1 MTGQGA
7 LSPGFAGFQNLDAQT
22 HVDTRFAPVPESAQ
36 RAELEPSDEFCTTTF
51 RVVPHPSRGST
62 AFRILH
68 QCQKRKSRG
77 YRRPHI
83 IGVVNTAEPF
93 EEYSTFGSVHN
104 GTANSGADK
113 GIRGTSGLAPGSNA

>member
-36 RAELEPSDEFCTTTF
+36 RAELESSDEFCTTTF

-62 AFRILH
+62 AFEFFINARSESRADIVVRISSVLLI
-68 QCQKRKSRG
+68 QQNRLR
-77 YRRPHI
+77 
-83 IGVVNTAEPF
+83 
-93 EEYSTFGSVHN
+93 STQHLVAYI
-104 GTANSGADK
+104 TERLTRVR
-113 GIRGTSGLAPGSNA
+113 IRG